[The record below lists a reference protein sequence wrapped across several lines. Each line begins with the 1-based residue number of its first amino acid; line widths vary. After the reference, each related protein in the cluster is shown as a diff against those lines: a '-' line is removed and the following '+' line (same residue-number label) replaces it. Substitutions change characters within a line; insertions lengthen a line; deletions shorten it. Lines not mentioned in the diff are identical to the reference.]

1 MITPGFY
8 RCYYDYIIYQGT
20 VPVLPLRLPGLPGY
34 LRLPGVPGLPADM
47 AGLSLVLRIL
57 LAAALSALH
66 LSGCDQGDVS
76 MPDTD
81 LDNISSTQTQTSPP
95 PTFSLGVSDSCLNL
109 SLILSQHFLLFGN
122 Q

>member
-1 MITPGFY
+1 M
-8 RCYYDYIIYQGT
+8 
-20 VPVLPLRLPGLPGY
+20 LPLRVPGLPGY

-95 PTFSLGVSDSCLNL
+95 PPPPPPPTFSLGVSDSCLNL